1 MSGDCIVFSLLQLV
15 MLVQIVWQQTELSKQ
30 LTKWGTNLMDGSPD
44 KSLPKLVEHTKI

>member
-15 MLVQIVWQQTELSKQ
+15 MLVQIVWQ